1 MIKNT
6 YYKVMNELDDVIA
19 TVETRTEAK
28 KIAKK
33 EAKSRKEML
42 WVIDILNDNE
52 VAVYDEKGEEFWK
65 GGLTKAPFNVI
76 IIMRKEPGSENIS

>member
-52 VAVYDEKGEEFWK
+52 VAVYNEKGEEF
-65 GGLTKAPFNVI
+65 
-76 IIMRKEPGSENIS
+76 

>member
-6 YYKVMNELDDVIA
+6 YYKVMNELDDVSA
-19 TVETRTEAK
+19 TVETKTEAK
-28 KIAKK
+28 KIAKE

-52 VAVYDEKGEEFWK
+52 VAVYDEKGEEF
-65 GGLTKAPFNVI
+65 
-76 IIMRKEPGSENIS
+76 

>member
-6 YYKVMNELDDVIA
+6 YYKVMNELDVIIA

-33 EAKSRKEML
+33 RCGSLMFSMMMKWLAMMKKAKNSK
-42 WVIDILNDNE
+42 
-52 VAVYDEKGEEFWK
+52 K
-65 GGLTKAPFNVI
+65 GGLTKALFHVI
-76 IIMRKEPGSENIS
+76 IRL

>member
-42 WVIDILNDNE
+42 WVIDVLNDNE
-52 VAVYDEKGEEFWK
+52 VAVYDEKGEEW
-65 GGLTKAPFNVI
+65 
-76 IIMRKEPGSENIS
+76 

>member
-6 YYKVMNELDDVIA
+6 YYKVMNELDNVIA

-52 VAVYDEKGEEFWK
+52 VAVYDEKGEEF
-65 GGLTKAPFNVI
+65 
-76 IIMRKEPGSENIS
+76 

>member
-52 VAVYDEKGEEFWK
+52 VAVYDEKGEEFQKK
-65 GGLTKAPFNVI
+65 GA
-76 IIMRKEPGSENIS
+76 

>member
-19 TVETRTEAK
+19 TIETRTEAK

-33 EAKSRKEML
+33 EAKNRKEML
-42 WVIDILNDNE
+42 WVIDVLNDNE
-52 VAVYDEKGEEFWK
+52 VAVYDEKGEEF
-65 GGLTKAPFNVI
+65 
-76 IIMRKEPGSENIS
+76 

>member
-19 TVETRTEAK
+19 TIETKTEAK

-33 EAKSRKEML
+33 EAKNRKEML

-52 VAVYDEKGEEFWK
+52 VAVYDEKGEEF
-65 GGLTKAPFNVI
+65 
-76 IIMRKEPGSENIS
+76 

>member
-42 WVIDILNDNE
+42 WVIDVLNDNE
-52 VAVYDEKGEEFWK
+52 VAVYDEKGEEF
-65 GGLTKAPFNVI
+65 
-76 IIMRKEPGSENIS
+76 

>member
-6 YYKVMNELDDVIA
+6 YYKVMNELDEVIV

-33 EAKSRKEML
+33 EAKNRKEML
-42 WVIDILNDNE
+42 WVIDVLNDNE
-52 VAVYDEKGEEFWK
+52 VAVYDEKGEEF
-65 GGLTKAPFNVI
+65 
-76 IIMRKEPGSENIS
+76 

>member
-1 MIKNT
+1 
-6 YYKVMNELDDVIA
+6 MNELDDVIA

-42 WVIDILNDNE
+42 WVIDVLNDNE
-52 VAVYDEKGEEFWK
+52 IAVYDEKGEEF
-65 GGLTKAPFNVI
+65 
-76 IIMRKEPGSENIS
+76 

>member
-6 YYKVMNELDDVIA
+6 YYKVMNELDEVIA

-33 EAKSRKEML
+33 EAKNRKEML
-42 WVIDILNDNE
+42 WVIDVLNDNE
-52 VAVYDEKGEEFWK
+52 VAVYDEKGEEFQKK
-65 GGLTKAPFNVI
+65 GLDKSPF
-76 IIMRKEPGSENIS
+76 

>member
-52 VAVYDEKGEEFWK
+52 VAVYDEKGEEF
-65 GGLTKAPFNVI
+65 
-76 IIMRKEPGSENIS
+76 

>member
-6 YYKVMNELDDVIA
+6 YYKIMNELDDVIA

-33 EAKSRKEML
+33 EAKNRKEML

-52 VAVYDEKGEEFWK
+52 VAVYDEKGEEF
-65 GGLTKAPFNVI
+65 
-76 IIMRKEPGSENIS
+76 

>member
-33 EAKSRKEML
+33 EAKSRKKML
-42 WVIDILNDNE
+42 WVIDVLNDNE
-52 VAVYDEKGEEFWK
+52 VAVYDEKGEEF
-65 GGLTKAPFNVI
+65 
-76 IIMRKEPGSENIS
+76 

>member
-19 TVETRTEAK
+19 TVETKTEAK

-33 EAKSRKEML
+33 EAKNRKEML

-52 VAVYDEKGEEFWK
+52 VAVYDEKGEEF
-65 GGLTKAPFNVI
+65 
-76 IIMRKEPGSENIS
+76 

>member
-6 YYKVMNELDDVIA
+6 YYKVMNELDEVIA

-33 EAKSRKEML
+33 EAKNRKEML

-52 VAVYDEKGEEFWK
+52 VAVYDEKGEEFQKK
-65 GGLTKAPFNVI
+65 GLDKSPF
-76 IIMRKEPGSENIS
+76 

>member
-1 MIKNT
+1 MKKMIKNT

-33 EAKSRKEML
+33 EAKNRKEML

-52 VAVYDEKGEEFWK
+52 VAVYDEKGEEF
-65 GGLTKAPFNVI
+65 
-76 IIMRKEPGSENIS
+76 

>member
-42 WVIDILNDNE
+42 WVIDVLNDNE
-52 VAVYDEKGEEFWK
+52 IAVYDEKGEEF
-65 GGLTKAPFNVI
+65 
-76 IIMRKEPGSENIS
+76 

>member
-6 YYKVMNELDDVIA
+6 YYKVMNELDEVIS

-33 EAKSRKEML
+33 EAKNRKEML
-42 WVIDILNDNE
+42 WVIDVLNDNE
-52 VAVYDEKGEEFWK
+52 VAVYDEKGEEF
-65 GGLTKAPFNVI
+65 
-76 IIMRKEPGSENIS
+76 

>member
-1 MIKNT
+1 MEWKSDKKGKGVNGGGSRNT
-6 YYKVMNELDDVIA
+6 YKKKMNELDDVIA

-52 VAVYDEKGEEFWK
+52 VAVYDEKGEEF
-65 GGLTKAPFNVI
+65 
-76 IIMRKEPGSENIS
+76 

>member
-33 EAKSRKEML
+33 
-42 WVIDILNDNE
+42 
-52 VAVYDEKGEEFWK
+52 VYDIRYVTFFFILFLVFFLLSCRHEHGEGF
-65 GGLTKAPFNVI
+65 
-76 IIMRKEPGSENIS
+76 

>member
-33 EAKSRKEML
+33 EAKTRKEML
-42 WVIDILNDNE
+42 GVIDVLNDNE
-52 VAVYDEKGEEFWK
+52 VAVYDEKGEEF
-65 GGLTKAPFNVI
+65 
-76 IIMRKEPGSENIS
+76 